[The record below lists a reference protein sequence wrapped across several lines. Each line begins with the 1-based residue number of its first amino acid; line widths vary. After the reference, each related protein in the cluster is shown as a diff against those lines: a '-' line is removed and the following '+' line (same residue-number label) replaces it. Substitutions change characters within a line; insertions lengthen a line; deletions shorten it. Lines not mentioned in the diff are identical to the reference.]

1 MSIETRKLKVIHWL
15 SELKDE
21 TILAKIERL
30 KPSKKDWWEEITDQ
44 EKDEIQEGLS
54 QADKDEVKTTEE
66 VLAKYRKWD
75 TK

>member
-21 TILAKIERL
+21 TILAKIEQL